1 MGNVAHNPV
10 AEIAWETTWE
20 QRFAPTWVATG
31 ARENNGARLYAPR
44 EPLRLVLLETTA
56 RSPRW
61 LPDSNDSV
69 KTIRA
74 LEEQLRSHVAV
85 KGIEQ

>member
-1 MGNVAHNPV
+1 MSAPAWVAVV
-10 AEIAWETTWE
+10 APSALTTIIV
-20 QRFAPTWVATG
+20 APTEQKPE
-31 ARENNGARLYAPR
+31 R
-44 EPLRLVLLETTA
+44 
-56 RSPRW
+56 

>member
-1 MGNVAHNPV
+1 MTAPAWVGVVAPS
-10 AEIAWETTWE
+10 ALTTILV
-20 QRFAPTWVATG
+20 APT
-31 ARENNGARLYAPR
+31 EPKPERLP
-44 EPLRLVLLETTA
+44 E
-56 RSPRW
+56 
-61 LPDSNDSV
+61 SNDSV

>member
-1 MGNVAHNPV
+1 VSAVAFKNGYERWSAEWLARHRDRWNVGTGTDLRARYYPAKPV
-10 AEIAWETTWE
+10 S
-20 QRFAPTWVATG
+20 RAPG
-31 ARENNGARLYAPR
+31 PRRLP
-44 EPLRLVLLETTA
+44 E
-56 RSPRW
+56 
-61 LPDSNDSV
+61 SNESV